1 MTIDERLARVRA
13 AFDAWEV
20 DGVLISDPLNRRW
33 LSGFTGSAGWLLI
46 LPDAAWLA
54 TDFRYWEQAV
64 AESPAYAVHQMGER
78 RVVAET
84 VREVAAGC
92 CLGVEASHLTLQ
104 AFAGLQEVEGVS
116 WKALEETVEPWRAVK
131 SPAELETIRRA
142 AAITDTVAAR
152 IPELARPGMS
162 ERELAWLLERSL
174 REEGAESLAF
184 SVIVASGPNAALP
197 HHRPGDRL
205 LQEGDSLIVDMGAQV
220 DGYRSDLTRTFYLA
234 ARPGAQ
240 PSEPFEEIYA
250 ITLRAQEAALAG
262 LRPGL
267 SGVAGDALARE
278 VIATAGHAA
287 HFGHGLGHGV
297 GLDIHEAP
305 RLGPLSTTA
314 ALEAGMVV
322 TVEPGIYLPGWGG
335 VRIEDLVVLTGNGA
349 ERISQAPKEPVIAH
363 S

>member
-1 MTIDERLARVRA
+1 MTIEERLARVRA
-13 AFDAWEV
+13 AFDGWEV

-54 TDFRYWEQAV
+54 TDFRYWEQA
-64 AESPAYAVHQMGER
+64 AAQAPAYAVHQMCER

-92 CLGVEASHLTLQ
+92 CLGVEASHLTLR
-104 AFAGLQEVEGVS
+104 AFADLQEVEGVS
-116 WKALEETVEPWRAVK
+116 WKPLPETVEPWRAVK
-131 SPAELETIRRA
+131 SAAELETIRRA

-152 IPELARPGMS
+152 IPKLARPGLS

-174 REEGAESLAF
+174 REAGAESVAF
-184 SVIVASGPNAALP
+184 TVIVASGPNAALP

-220 DGYRSDLTRTFYLA
+220 DGYRSDLTRTFYL
-234 ARPGAQ
+234 GAQ
-240 PSEPFEEIYA
+240 PSEQFEEIYA

-278 VIATAGHAA
+278 VIAAAGHAA

-322 TVEPGIYLPGWGG
+322 TVEPGIYLPDRGG
-335 VRIEDLVVLTGNGA
+335 VRIEDLVVLTENGV
-349 ERISQAPKEPVIAH
+349 ELLSQAPKEPAIAL